1 MREIKFQ
8 GIYKPTKEKFIP
20 HNINFNSK
28 TVVGDFDGEIGDWCH
43 FSLES
48 SGYGDVWLR
57 QYTGLKDKN
66 AREIYEGD
74 ILRVW
79 EEDEHVPNHD
89 SGGGIIDFDI
99 IEGFSQLGVVDF
111 KGAWFTYETKKHQK
125 GREVSI
131 FAPLDFTNNF
141 EVISNIYENP
151 ELLEASHAS
160 K

>member
-1 MREIKFQ
+1 MREIKFRGWYGESIGMLTPQ
-8 GIYKPTKEKFIP
+8 FNGDINEIFAQKNGIYM
-20 HNINFNSK
+20 
-28 TVVGDFDGEIGDWCH
+28 
-43 FSLES
+43 
-48 SGYGDVWLR
+48 

-66 AREIYEGD
+66 GREIYEGD

-111 KGAWFTYETKKHQK
+111 KGAWFIYETKKHQK
-125 GREVSI
+125 GREVNI

-141 EVISNIYENP
+141 EVIGNIYENP
-151 ELLEASHAS
+151 ELLEATHAS

>member
-1 MREIKFQ
+1 MREIKFRAWDENSQ
-8 GIYKPTKEKFIP
+8 EMIYEVGITPEGIP
-20 HNINFNSK
+20 YSIPENAEGCDQFNYFL
-28 TVVGDFDGEIGDWCH
+28 TCH
-43 FSLES
+43 KM
-48 SGYGDVWLR
+48 

-66 AREIYEGD
+66 GREIYEGD

-125 GREVSI
+125 GREVNI

-141 EVISNIYENP
+141 EVIGNIYEDP
-151 ELLEASHAS
+151 QLLEASHAS